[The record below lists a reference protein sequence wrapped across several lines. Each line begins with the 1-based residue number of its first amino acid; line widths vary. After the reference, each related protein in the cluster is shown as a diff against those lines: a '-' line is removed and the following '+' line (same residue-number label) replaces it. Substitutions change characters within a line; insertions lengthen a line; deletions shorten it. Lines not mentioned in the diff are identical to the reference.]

1 MTVRELC
8 DLLALVDQDMR
19 VTLFD
24 SSMSDLEQRI
34 GAVVVRAGQVVILSD

>member
-8 DLLALVDQDMR
+8 DLLALVDQDMK
-19 VTLFD
+19 VELFD

-34 GAVVVRAGQVVILSD
+34 GAVVVRDGRVVLLSD